1 MPLISVIVPV
11 YKVEEYL
18 SRCVDSI
25 LSQTFEDFELILID
39 DGSPDNCG
47 KICDEYTKKDNR
59 VHVIH
64 QENGGLSSARNAG
77 IDWAFENSDS
87 EWLTFIDSDD
97 WVHIQYLDLLLSAAS
112 EKNAKISVCEYKK
125 VSNYLKPTLIPS
137 SATQKISSE
146 ELYTEKN
153 TVATIACGKL
163 YKKSCFKAIRYPV
176 GKIHEDEF
184 VTYKLLFEQPYIVY
198 LDAQLYF
205 YYTNVNGIMCSAWSP
220 KRLDTIIA
228 REEQIAYFRSY
239 GYINAL
245 KKSESLLLGYLIAQ
259 IDITK
264 NSEKY
269 RFYAPKLRKKLKKCI
284 KDYKKD
290 LELSFKKNQGIYE
303 KAYPKLT
310 KLYWFVSYELS
321 KLKFTRR

>member
-228 REEQIAYFRSY
+228 REEQIVYFRKN

-245 KKSESLLLGYLIAQ
+245 KKVERILLWYIVSQ
-259 IDITK
+259 IEITAK
-264 NSEKY
+264 SDSY
-269 RFYAPKLRKKLKKCI
+269 RSFSPELKKKLKDCI

-290 LELSFKKNQGIYE
+290 LNLSVKTDSGIYE

-310 KLYWFVSYELS
+310 KFYWIIVSVLK
-321 KLKFTRR
+321 KLKIIRR